1 MSDDVRHDTRGLPM
15 AKFIM
20 LIRYTD
26 EGVKHFRDFRARM
39 DHARRGASELGVTID
54 AFYLTM
60 GEYDAVVT
68 IDAPDAR
75 TAAKLSLINA
85 SNGRVRTITMPA
97 FSEGEAAEIAGE
109 LPA

>member
-1 MSDDVRHDTRGLPM
+1 MVVTPAEGAKM
-15 AKFIM
+15 AKFVM

-26 EGVKHFRDFRARM
+26 EGVRHFKDFRTRM
-39 DHARRGASELGVTID
+39 QHARRGAEELGVTID

-68 IDAPDAR
+68 FEAPDAR

-85 SNGRVRTITMPA
+85 ANGRVRTVTMPA
-97 FSEGEAAEIAGE
+97 FSESEAADLAGE
-109 LPA
+109 LPV

>member
-1 MSDDVRHDTRGLPM
+1 M
-15 AKFIM
+15 ARFVM

-26 EGVKHFRDFRARM
+26 EGVRHFKDFRSRM
-39 DHARRGASELGVTID
+39 DHARRGAEELGVTIQS
-54 AFYLTM
+54 FHLTM
-60 GEYDAVVT
+60 GEYDAVVLF
-68 IDAPDAR
+68 DAPDAR

-97 FSEGEAAEIAGE
+97 FSEDEAAELASE

>member
-1 MSDDVRHDTRGLPM
+1 M
-15 AKFIM
+15 AKFIL

-26 EGVKHFRDFRARM
+26 EGVRHFHEFRARM
-39 DHARRGASELGVTID
+39 EHARRGAEELGVKID
-54 AFYLTM
+54 SFHLTM

-68 IDAPDAR
+68 VDAPDAR

-85 SNGRVRTITMPA
+85 ANGRVRTVTMPA
-97 FSEGEAAEIAGE
+97 FSEEEAAEIADE

>member
-1 MSDDVRHDTRGLPM
+1 M
-15 AKFIM
+15 AKFVM

-26 EGVKHFRDFRARM
+26 EGVRHFKDFRQRI
-39 DHARRGASELGVTID
+39 DHARKGATELGVTID

-68 IDAPDAR
+68 VDAPDAR

-85 SNGRVRTITMPA
+85 ANGRVRTVTMPA
-97 FSEGEAAEIAGE
+97 FSEQEAAEIAGE

>member
-1 MSDDVRHDTRGLPM
+1 MG
-15 AKFIM
+15 KFVM

-26 EGVKHFRDFRARM
+26 EGVRDFKGFRQRIA
-39 DHARRGASELGVTID
+39 HARKGAAELGVTID

-60 GEYDAVVT
+60 GEHDAVVVF
-68 IDAPDAR
+68 DAPDAR

-85 SNGRVRTITMPA
+85 ANGRVRAVTMPA
-97 FSEGEAAEIAGE
+97 FTEDEAAEIAAE

>member
-1 MSDDVRHDTRGLPM
+1 M
-15 AKFIM
+15 ATFVM

-26 EGVKHFRDFRARM
+26 EGVRHFKEFRSRM
-39 DHARRGASELGVTID
+39 DHARRGAEELGVRIES
-54 AFYLTM
+54 FYLTM

-68 IDAPDAR
+68 IDAPDLK

-85 SNGRVRTITMPA
+85 ANGRVRTVTMPA
-97 FSEGEAAEIAGE
+97 FSEDETAEIAGD